1 MTKDGLLVINPRD
14 NVGVTLT
21 ARGEIPAGH
30 KIALRD
36 IDEGEAVIKYR
47 LSLIHI

>member
-36 IDEGEAVIKYR
+36 IDEGEAVIK
-47 LSLIHI
+47 